1 MKKILIASLV
11 AGISL
16 SSQALATVT
25 MASGVTL
32 EPKVIGNLDLGEGN
46 FKNNF
51 SFTQWWDNSS
61 TAAEYDSLNDFNPL
75 EAANWSLNGIGK
87 IDITG
92 DLGTLY
98 CSACEI
104 TFEFGGLG
112 VNFIFNEALLENL
125 GFTSAVA
132 DYGLDLNDP
141 NFESD
146 FISAFNL
153 DRGTSYTS
161 FNDITVDF
169 YSTPANVPELL
180 ISDVS
185 GESFL
190 NVYVDH
196 TPDAG
201 SFQNYTNDGVIDSG
215 EWATIVDPN
224 DLWLTLDFNEGNY
237 VPKGDE
243 FFGLGQGDT
252 DFSFLVTGG
261 AAADNIKSGVIRHT
275 ELELNMF
282 SDLVGLSLG
291 ASFLDSNSNGAIL
304 FAKDTSGTIGGVA
317 VPEPSTLAVLGA
329 GLIMMF
335 GASRRRK

>member
-1 MKKILIASLV
+1 MKKLLIASLV

-16 SSQALATVT
+16 SSQAFATVT

-32 EPKVIGNLDLGEGN
+32 EPKLVGDLNLGEGN

-51 SFTQWWDNSS
+51 SFTQWWDDSS
-61 TAAEYDSLNDFNPL
+61 TTAEYDSLNNFDPL

-112 VNFIFNEALLENL
+112 VNFIFNDALFESNSFNRAL
-125 GFTSAVA
+125 A
-132 DYGLDLNDP
+132 DSGLDLQDP
-141 NFESD
+141 DFEAD
-146 FISAFNL
+146 FIAYVNNEE
-153 DRGTSYTS
+153 GTTYTS
-161 FNDITVDF
+161 LNDLTKGE
-169 YSTPANVPELL
+169 YGEPANVPELL

-201 SFQNYTNDGVIDSG
+201 SFQNYTNDDVIDSG

-237 VPKGDE
+237 VPKGEE

-275 ELELNMF
+275 ELDLNLF

-329 GLIMMF
+329 GLLMMF

>member
-1 MKKILIASLV
+1 MKKLLIASLV

-16 SSQALATVT
+16 SSQAFATVT

-32 EPKVIGNLDLGEGN
+32 EPKLVGDLDKAQGN
-46 FKNNF
+46 FNNNF
-51 SFTQWWDNSS
+51 SFIQWWDDSRTTS
-61 TAAEYDSLNDFNPL
+61 EYDSLNTFNPL
-75 EAANWSLNGIGK
+75 DAANWSLNGIGK
-87 IDITG
+87 MDITG
-92 DLGTLY
+92 DLGTLN

-112 VNFIFNEALLENL
+112 VNFIFNEDLLENL

-141 NFESD
+141 DFESD
-146 FISAFNL
+146 FIAAFNL

-161 FNDITVDF
+161 FNDITEDF
-169 YSTPANVPELL
+169 YSTPANVPEIL

-201 SFQNYTNDGVIDSG
+201 SFLDYTINDGVISSA
-215 EWATIVDPN
+215 EMATVVDPN

-237 VPKGDE
+237 SPEGDD
-243 FFGLGQGDT
+243 FFGLAQGDT

-261 AAADNIKSGVIRHT
+261 PAEDNFKKGVIRET
-275 ELELNMF
+275 SLELNDF
-282 SDLVGLSLG
+282 SDLIGLSLG
-291 ASFLDSNSNGAIL
+291 ASFLNGTDADL
-304 FAKDTSGTIGGVA
+304 FATGTAGTITGVA
-317 VPEPSTLAVLGA
+317 VPEPSSIAALGA
-329 GLIMMF
+329 GLLMLF
-335 GASRRRK
+335 GASRRKK